1 MGYSKMAICAG
12 VMEMFARGIA
22 GLVLVPVFG
31 YIAACFASPFAW
43 VMADVFLVPA
53 YFFIIRHV
61 RQWGV

>member
-1 MGYSKMAICAG
+1 
-12 VMEMFARGIA
+12 MFARGIA

-31 YIAACFASPFAW
+31 YIAACFANPFAW